1 MDMMILA
8 HYTTPTLSPL
18 LHYRV
23 RAWMMMNIMMMC
35 CQLTHNDC
43 PYDQTGQ
50 YTSAGA
56 VYWRREMLVANNDC
70 LYQSQLLGKA
80 V

>member
-1 MDMMILA
+1 MVMMILA

-23 RAWMMMNIMMMC
+23 RAWMMMNMMVIYG
-35 CQLTHNDC
+35 LLIHNDC

-50 YTSAGA
+50 YTS
-56 VYWRREMLVANNDC
+56 D
-70 LYQSQLLGKA
+70 
-80 V
+80 